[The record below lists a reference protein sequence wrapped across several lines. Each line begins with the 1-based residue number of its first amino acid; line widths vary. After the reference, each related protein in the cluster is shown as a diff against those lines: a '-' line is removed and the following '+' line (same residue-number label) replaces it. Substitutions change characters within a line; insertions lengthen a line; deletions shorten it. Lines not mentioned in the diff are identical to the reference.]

1 MNSNPNLQ
9 FQELFQELRARL
21 SEIDDLQSAA
31 SLLHW
36 DQATYMP
43 EGGAAARGRQLST
56 LSRLAHEKSTDA
68 RIGQL
73 LDGLEPQVLAMPSD
87 AFEPSF
93 VRQARRN
100 FERSRRVPPEFEARL
115 SDHLSVAYQKWT
127 LARPANDWKSVQSDL
142 EKTVEL
148 SRELAGFFAPF
159 EHPNDPLI
167 DFSDQGF
174 TVSTLRP
181 LFAQLR
187 EFLVPLAEEIS
198 ARPRP
203 RDDFLKRPISEDRQF
218 AFVNQIVR
226 ELGYSFERGR
236 SDKTHHPFMTKFSL
250 GDVRITT
257 RARED
262 DFSEAFYSSM
272 HEAGHA
278 LYEQNID
285 ESFEATPLAD
295 GASSGLHEAQ
305 SRLWENLVGRSR
317 AFSKYLHPRLQAEFP
332 AQFADVSPEDFYRAV
347 NVVGRSLIRT
357 DADEVTYNLHVMI
370 RFELECE
377 LLEGSLSVRDLP
389 EAWREKYKSYLGI
402 EVPDDRDGVLQDVHW
417 FGGTVGGAFQGYTLG
432 NILSAQLFE
441 RVRQSEPDLDA
452 QIERGEFNPLLTWLR
467 DHVYRYGSQFT
478 PSEIIER
485 STGQALS
492 IEPYRKYLQ
501 SKFGELYGL

>member
-1 MNSNPNLQ
+1 MNPH
-9 FQELFQELRARL
+9 FQDLRTRL
-21 SEIDDLQSAA
+21 AEIDDLRSAGA
-31 SLLHW
+31 LLSW

-43 EGGAAARGRQLST
+43 PGGALARGRQLST
-56 LSRLAHEKSTDA
+56 LSRLAHEKSIDP
-68 RIGQL
+68 RIGEL
-73 LDGLEPQVLAMPSD
+73 LEALAPQVLELPHDS
-87 AFEPSF
+87 FEASF

-100 FERSRRVPPEFEARL
+100 FDRSRRVPAEFEARL

-127 LARPANDWKSVQSDL
+127 VARPANDWKAVQGDL

-159 EHPNDPLI
+159 EHIVDPLI

-174 TVSTLRP
+174 TVAKLRP
-181 LFAQLR
+181 LFAELR
-187 EFLVPLAEEIS
+187 EFLVPLVEEIAS
-198 ARPRP
+198 RPRP
-203 RDDFLKRPISEDRQF
+203 RDDFLRRPISEEQQF
-218 AFVNQIVR
+218 KFVNEIVR
-226 ELGYSFERGR
+226 GFGYDFERGR

-262 DFSEAFYSSM
+262 NFSEAFFSSL

-285 ESFEATPLAD
+285 PRFEATPLAD
-295 GASSGLHEAQ
+295 GASSGVHEAQ

-317 AFSKYLHPRLQAEFP
+317 AFSKYLQPRLQAEFP
-332 AQFADVSPEDFYRAV
+332 AQFGDVSSDEFYAAV
-347 NVVGRSLIRT
+347 NSVGRSLIRT

-370 RFELECE
+370 RFELECA
-377 LLEGSLSVRDLP
+377 LLEGSLQVADLP
-389 EAWREKYKSYLGI
+389 QAWREKYKSYLNI

-441 RVRQSEPDLDA
+441 RVRADEPSLDE
-452 QIERGEFNPLLTWLR
+452 QIERGEFNTLLTWLR
-467 DHVYRYGSQFT
+467 DHVYRYGAQFE
-478 PSEIIER
+478 PSELVER
-485 STGQALS
+485 ATGSALG

-501 SKFGELYGL
+501 GKFGALYQL

>member
-1 MNSNPNLQ
+1 MSPQ
-9 FQELFQELRARL
+9 FEELRARL
-21 SEIDDLQSAA
+21 TEVDDLRSAGA
-31 SLLHW
+31 LLSW

-43 EGGAAARGRQLST
+43 AGGALARGRQLST
-56 LSRLAHEKSTDA
+56 LSRLAHEKSIDE
-68 RIGQL
+68 RIGEL
-73 LDGLEPQVLAMPSD
+73 LDALEPQVLALPYGS
-87 AFEPSF
+87 FEASLL
-93 VRQARRN
+93 RQARRG
-100 FERSRRVPPEFEARL
+100 FDRSRRVPPEFEARL

-127 LARPANDWKSVQSDL
+127 LARPANDWRAVESDL
-142 EKTVEL
+142 KQTVEL

-174 TVSTLRP
+174 TVATLRP
-181 LFAQLR
+181 LFARLR
-187 EFLVPLAEEIS
+187 EFLVPLVEQIAQ
-198 ARPRP
+198 RPRP
-203 RDDFLKRPISEDRQF
+203 RDDFLKRPISEERQF

-226 ELGYSFERGR
+226 GLGYDFERGR

-262 DFSEAFYSSM
+262 DFSEAFYSSL

-285 ESFEATPLAD
+285 AGFEATPLAD
-295 GASSGLHEAQ
+295 GASSGVHEAQ

-317 AFSKYLHPRLQAEFP
+317 PFAKYLQPRLQAEFP
-332 AQFADVSPEDFYRAV
+332 SQFADVSSDEFYAAV
-347 NVVGRSLIRT
+347 NAVGRSLIRT

-370 RFELECE
+370 RFELECA
-377 LLEGSLSVRDLP
+377 LLEGSLEVADLP
-389 EAWREKYKSYLGI
+389 GAWREKYKSYLGI
-402 EVPDDRDGVLQDVHW
+402 DVPDDRDGVLQDVHW

-441 RVRQSEPDLDA
+441 RVRLDEPSLDE

-478 PSEIIER
+478 PSEIIEGA
-485 STGQALS
+485 TGQALS

-501 SKFGELYGL
+501 GKFGALYHL

>member
-1 MNSNPNLQ
+1 MNPQ
-9 FQELFQELRARL
+9 FQLLLSRL

-43 EGGAAARGRQLST
+43 AGGAEARGRQLST
-56 LSRLAHEKSTDA
+56 LSRLAHEKSTDP
-68 RIGQL
+68 RLGEL
-73 LDGLEPQVLAMPSD
+73 LDELEPQVLAMPHGSLE
-87 AFEPSF
+87 ASLL
-93 VRQARRN
+93 RQARRD
-100 FERSRRVPPEFEARL
+100 FDRSRRVPTEFEARL

-127 LARPANDWKSVQSDL
+127 LARPANDWKSVQPEL
-142 EKTVEL
+142 QRTVEL
-148 SRELAGFFAPF
+148 SREMASFFAPF

-181 LFAQLR
+181 LFAELR
-187 EFLVPLAEEIS
+187 EFLVPLAEAI
-198 ARPRP
+198 ADRPRP
-203 RDDFLKRPISEDRQF
+203 RDDFLKRPISEERQF
-218 AFVNQIVR
+218 AFVNDVVR

-262 DFSEAFYSSM
+262 DFSEAFYSSL

-285 ESFEATPLAD
+285 PAFEATPLAD
-295 GASSGLHEAQ
+295 GASSGVHEAQ

-317 AFSKYLHPRLQAEFP
+317 AFSKYLHPRLQAEF
-332 AQFADVSPEDFYRAV
+332 ASQFADVSADEFYAAV
-347 NVVGRSLIRT
+347 NVVGRTLIRT

-370 RFELECE
+370 RFELECA
-377 LLEGSLSVRDLP
+377 LLEGSLEVRDLP
-389 EAWREKYKSYLGI
+389 QAWREKYKSYLGV

-441 RVRQSEPDLDA
+441 RVRLDEPGLDG

-467 DHVYRYGSQFT
+467 DHVYRYGSQFA
-478 PSEIIER
+478 PGEIIER
-485 STGQALS
+485 ATGSQLR

-501 SKFGELYGL
+501 GKFGELYGL